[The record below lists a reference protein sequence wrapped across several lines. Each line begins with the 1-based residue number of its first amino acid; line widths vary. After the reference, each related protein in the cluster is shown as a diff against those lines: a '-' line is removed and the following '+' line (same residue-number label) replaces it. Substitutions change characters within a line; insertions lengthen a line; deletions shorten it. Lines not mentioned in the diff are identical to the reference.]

1 MSKRT
6 KTVKKR
12 KQFPF
17 RKGDNVTFKDE
28 KEAKRAGVGIVWSC
42 PAQIGD
48 KRTCKIP
55 GGPLVMEDM
64 MFVTWKI
71 KDKEVLCMDEIKM
84 LKRVK

>member
-1 MSKRT
+1 MSKR
-6 KTVKKR
+6 KVVKRR
-12 KQFPF
+12 KQLPF

-28 KEAKRAGVGIVWSC
+28 KEAKRAGVGVVWSC
-42 PAQIGD
+42 PAQIGE

-71 KDKEVLCMDEIKM
+71 KDKDVLCMDEIKL